1 MKETLI
7 GILADYV
14 LEEGKITEE
23 ERSYLHEALG
33 YVKPEHKDD
42 LEVAINCYA
51 GSCERAAFK
60 KGFTTAVKLIFET
73 LGSNT

>member
-33 YVKPEHKDD
+33 
-42 LEVAINCYA
+42 
-51 GSCERAAFK
+51 
-60 KGFTTAVKLIFET
+60 
-73 LGSNT
+73 